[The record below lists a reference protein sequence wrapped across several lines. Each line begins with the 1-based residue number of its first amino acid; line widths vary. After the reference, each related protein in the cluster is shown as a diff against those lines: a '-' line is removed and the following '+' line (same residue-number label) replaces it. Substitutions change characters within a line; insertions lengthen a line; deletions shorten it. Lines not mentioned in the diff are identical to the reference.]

1 MKKIDDL
8 NDAPARFTRYGGTR
22 HWAVTLRGAL
32 LAVVLYKKGARAICD
47 ALNEAMEQIR
57 AISVDMKR

>member
-8 NDAPARFTRYGGTR
+8 NDAPARFARYGGTR

-47 ALNEAMEQIR
+47 ALNQQSAR
-57 AISVDMKR
+57 SA